1 MKTYEA
7 VIIGSG
13 FGGSIS
19 ACRLAKKW
27 PGEVLVLE
35 RGKRY
40 PMGSFPRSPH
50 DMAHN
55 FWNLPEESCS
65 RPDWVPSHE
74 VHGLFDIRNYD
85 HMDALVAAGVGGG
98 SLIYANVFMEPPD
111 HVFEQGWPEN
121 CSRESLRPYYDV
133 VKSVLGSRPIPQNDD
148 PRRRIPRTELFQEVA
163 KEMGRDSELVDINVF
178 FGNDFDHPTDIGVQE
193 ENRFGAVQTSCVYC
207 AECDVGCNTH
217 SKNTLDLNYL
227 YVAEHRYRAEVLP
240 EHLALRIVPV
250 DSSAKDDSTENGV
263 HGYRVYYVDLDAG
276 TEGSVLAKRVIVSA
290 GTLGTNELLL
300 RCRDVDKTLPSI
312 SANLGKRFSG
322 NGDFLSF
329 AVEGDRPSSPNYG
342 PVITQRTDYNL
353 FEDFKRDEAFILEDA
368 GYPAFAGWYLSGAR
382 PAYSSLAAI
391 WNIVKSTLA
400 LWFQRKSTGR
410 IGYAFSEWL
419 AGDVSTGTCVFLCMG
434 LDRGNGT
441 LELDKEG
448 RIRIDWP
455 YKDSLSLYE
464 AILRAGKEFSK
475 RINAKHFFA
484 LPNWWFP
491 LRKNVTVHAVGGCI
505 LSDSPDDG
513 VTSADPSSFG
523 QVYGYTGLFV
533 ADGAIVPTAVG
544 ANPTATISALCE
556 RVAEGITEM
565 YPNKDL

>member
-1 MKTYEA
+1 MKSYEA

-40 PMGSFPRSPH
+40 PMGSFPRSPQ

-55 FWNLPEESCS
+55 FWNLPGESCT
-65 RPDWVPSHE
+65 RPDWVPDHE
-74 VHGLFDIRNYD
+74 VRGLFDIRNYA

-148 PRRRIPRTELFQEVA
+148 PRRRIERTELFQEVA
-163 KEMGRDSELVDINVF
+163 REMGHDSELVDINVF
-178 FGNDFDHPTDIGVQE
+178 FGNDFDNPTDIGVQE
-193 ENRFGAVQTSCVYC
+193 KNRFGATQTSCTYC

-227 YVAEHRYRAEVLP
+227 YVAENRYGAEVLP
-240 EHLALRIVPV
+240 EHLASRIVPV
-250 DSSAKDDSTENGV
+250 DGSGNDDADGSGE
-263 HGYRVYYVDLDAG
+263 HGFRVYNVDLNSGD
-276 TEGSVLAKRVIVSA
+276 EQSVLTKRVIVSA
-290 GTLGTNELLL
+290 GTLGSNELLM
-300 RCRDVDKTLPSI
+300 RCRDVDKTLPRI
-312 SANLGKRFSG
+312 NTNLGKRFSG

-353 FEDFKRDEAFILEDA
+353 FKDFKRDEAFILEDA
-368 GYPAFAGWYLSGAR
+368 SYPSFASWYLEGAR
-382 PAYSSLAAI
+382 PTHANLTAI
-391 WNIVKSTLA
+391 WKIVKSTFA
-400 LWFQRKSTGR
+400 RWFQGRSTSR
-410 IGYAFSEWL
+410 IGYAFREWL
-419 AGDVSTGTCVFLCMG
+419 EGSVSTGTCVLLCMG

-441 LELDKEG
+441 LELDREG
-448 RIRIDWP
+448 RVSIDWP
-455 YKDSLSLYE
+455 YKDSLSLYD
-464 AILRAGKEFSK
+464 AILRTGKKFSE

-491 LRKNVTVHAVGGCI
+491 LRKNVTVHAIGGCI
-505 LSDSPDDG
+505 LSDSPEEG
-513 VTSADPSSFG
+513 VTSADPSTFG
-523 QVYGYTGLFV
+523 QVFGYTGLYV
-533 ADGAIVPTAVG
+533 ADGSIVPSAVG

-556 RVAEGITEM
+556 RVAEGITDM
-565 YPNKDL
+565 PPNKDL